1 MTSRVGKQALRSLLL
16 VVIHGNGRVHDSEPK
31 EMWQGKQ
38 LEQNKP
44 FYLETN
50 KRVNVGLPDLIL

>member
-1 MTSRVGKQALRSLLL
+1 M
-16 VVIHGNGRVHDSEPK
+16 VHDSEPK
-31 EMWQGKQ
+31 EMWQGK
-38 LEQNKP
+38 LIEQNKP